1 MQRLGIARH
10 MRQQPDEARIRDA
23 GLVGARDQRP
33 ELGVGDLAAR
43 NRGKRGANRAHSA
56 ASAAARLIAPAVSET
71 GVSP

>member
-1 MQRLGIARH
+1 

-23 GLVGARDQRP
+23 GLVGARDQRL
-33 ELGVGDLAAR
+33 ELGVGDLATR